1 MVRRPRLCELL
12 DRAVERPLT
21 LVSAPAGWGK
31 TALLSDWAAS
41 GAPPGPVVWPELG
54 PDHDYPEAFWGAV
67 TSALAAARPELEG
80 LTSPEGLDAAHG
92 PVVLVVDDLQEVASR
107 EIIDDLERLVTQSH
121 RNLRVVAATR
131 VDPPL
136 RLHRL
141 RLAGALGEVRSA
153 DLALNRSELHSVLE
167 ATGVELDEPDLDRLL
182 ERTEGWPAAVRLA
195 AMSLEQVDDRHD
207 FVRRFAGDDRALSD
221 YLFTEVLSRQRQP
234 LFDFLIRTSVAERLT
249 GDLAALLAGTP
260 DGDIT
265 LSELASHHGLVDAL
279 DAHSEWYRYHPLLRE
294 ALRLELGRRVPE
306 EIPALHRQAAS
317 WYAERRLP
325 MEALRHAVES
335 RHWPLVTELIGR
347 HWLALAVRGHAAQL
361 RELMTRIPR
370 AVVDGDAE
378 LSLAAAGLRLEGGT
392 DRGAD
397 DLLVRAYEHALDLE
411 PQRRV
416 RFGVTSAVISL
427 YRARV
432 MGDPE
437 EALSAARI
445 ALGEPWED
453 AVEEDVRALAFANLG
468 IAELMDDQA
477 EPAARHL
484 AQAAGLAREAGNEHA
499 LLLAEA
505 FGAAAALRRGLV
517 QVAEERARKALDIA
531 ERRGWVESA
540 AGAQALLALG
550 VARLWAGHLDAAEQ
564 LVEKAQQAAA
574 GLGDRF
580 VTSFVATV
588 QARVLILRGRPV
600 EALELLGSIS
610 GARGRP
616 PRLIAVAVVLFEA
629 DAWLSL
635 GEPDRSDSLLDTI
648 AEDGERDVA
657 LARAKL
663 RLIAGEPDQALGQ
676 LDAFHECERPPTI
689 PIAHCQ
695 AFVLEAIARDA
706 LGQEEAAL
714 QALERALDL
723 AEPRGFA
730 GVIARFGASLR
741 SLLRR
746 AISHGTAH
754 RALAGELLAVLEG
767 QAGETRPAAAELLE
781 PLSERELAVL
791 RFLPTMLSNAEIGAE
806 MFVSPNT
813 VKTHL
818 KHIYRKLDV
827 TDRREAVR
835 RARELHLLSPSLHE
849 R

>member
-1 MVRRPRLCELL
+1 
-12 DRAVERPLT
+12 
-21 LVSAPAGWGK
+21 VSAPAGWGK
-31 TALLSDWAAS
+31 TALLSDWANS
-41 GAPPGPVVWPELG
+41 GAPPGPVAWPELG
-54 PDHDYPEAFWGAV
+54 PDHDSPEAFWGAV

-80 LTSPEGLDAAHG
+80 LVSPEGLDVAHG

-107 EIIDDLERLVTQSH
+107 EIVYDLDRLIAQSPA
-121 RNLRVVAATR
+121 NLRVVVATR

-141 RLAGALGEVRSA
+141 RLAGALGEVRGA
-153 DLALNRSELHSVLE
+153 DLALDRPELQSVLE
-167 ATGVELDEPDLDRLL
+167 AAGVELDEHDLDLLL

-195 AMSLEQVDDRHD
+195 AMSLEEVDDRHD

-221 YLFTEVLSRQRQP
+221 YLFTEVLSRQRQA

-249 GDLAALLAGTP
+249 GQLAALLAGDP
-260 DGDIT
+260 DGDVT
-265 LSELASHHGLVDAL
+265 LTELASRHGLVDAL
-279 DAHSEWYRYHPLLRE
+279 DAHGEWYRYHPLLRE
-294 ALRLELGRRVPE
+294 ALRLELGRRYPD
-306 EIPALHRQAAS
+306 EIPLLHRQAAS

-335 RHWPLVTELIGR
+335 RHWPLVAELVGR

-397 DLLVRAYEHALDLE
+397 ELLVRAYEHALELE
-411 PQRRV
+411 PPRRV

-445 ALGEPWED
+445 ALGEPWEE
-453 AVEEDVRALAFANLG
+453 AVEDDVRALAFANLG

-477 EPAARHL
+477 EPAERHL
-484 AQAAGLAREAGNEHA
+484 EQAAGLAQECGNEHVE
-499 LLLAEA
+499 LLADA
-505 FGAAAALRRGLV
+505 FGAAAAMRSGRV
-517 QVAEERARKALDIA
+517 QLGEERAHRALAIA
-531 ERRGWVESA
+531 ERRGWVESGG
-540 AGAQALLALG
+540 GAQALLVLG

-564 LVEKAQQAAA
+564 FVDQAQLAAA
-574 GLGDRF
+574 GSGDRF
-580 VTSFVATV
+580 VASFVATV

-600 EALELLGSIS
+600 EALDMLGSVS
-610 GARGRP
+610 GAPRRP
-616 PRLIAVAVVLFEA
+616 PRLIAVPVMLFEA
-629 DAWLSL
+629 DAWLAL
-635 GEPDRSDSLLDTI
+635 GEPDRSGAVLDAI
-648 AEDGERDVA
+648 AEDGEPDVA

-663 RLIAGEPDQALGQ
+663 HLIAGEPDRALQQ
-676 LDAFHECERPPTI
+676 LEAFHECERAPI
-689 PIAHCQ
+689 LPIAHCQ
-695 AFVLEAIARDA
+695 AFVLEAIVRDA
-706 LGQEEAAL
+706 LGDEDAAL
-714 QALERALDL
+714 GALERALDL

-746 AISHGTAH
+746 AIERGTSH
-754 RALAGELLAVLEG
+754 RALAGELLAILEG
-767 QAGETRPAAAELLE
+767 PAGEARPAAAELLE

-827 TDRREAVR
+827 ADRREAVR